1 MKKLTVLGVMV
12 VAIFSLALA
21 GCNKKAATTKESSKV
36 TTSQSSKKGSK
47 PTTSS
52 RVLETSEA
60 AQRNGETTNDSNGQ
74 AVAAGVKIWDV
85 SYDATVNKIYG
96 KTASN
101 AKVYVTVPADTS
113 VNGGEFVADGEGNFT
128 IIGPKQGAV
137 NQLIAYS
144 DTGEQSEPY
153 DIDIPSQGT
162 DDSLALSSI
171 VYDPVANQL
180 TAKTAPNANVM
191 VSVAN
196 DPSVNGGTFK
206 ADANG
211 NVTVVGLK
219 RGVSNRLQATLGD
232 KTGEPYVIDVPE

>member
-101 AKVYVTVPADTS
+101 AKVYVTVPA
-113 VNGGEFVADGEGNFT
+113 
-128 IIGPKQGAV
+128 
-137 NQLIAYS
+137 
-144 DTGEQSEPY
+144 
-153 DIDIPSQGT
+153 QGT